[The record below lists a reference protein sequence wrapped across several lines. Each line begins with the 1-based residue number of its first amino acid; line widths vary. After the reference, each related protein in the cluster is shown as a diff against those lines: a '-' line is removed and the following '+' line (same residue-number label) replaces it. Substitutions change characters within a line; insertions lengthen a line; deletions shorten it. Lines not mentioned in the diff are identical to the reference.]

1 MSINIEEV
9 IAKVP
14 TQLLIGGEWR
24 DSTSGETF
32 DVENPATGEKLATL
46 ASANSEDA
54 TAALDAA

>member
-1 MSINIEEV
+1 MVMSINIEEV

-32 DVENPATGEKLATL
+32 DV
-46 ASANSEDA
+46 
-54 TAALDAA
+54 